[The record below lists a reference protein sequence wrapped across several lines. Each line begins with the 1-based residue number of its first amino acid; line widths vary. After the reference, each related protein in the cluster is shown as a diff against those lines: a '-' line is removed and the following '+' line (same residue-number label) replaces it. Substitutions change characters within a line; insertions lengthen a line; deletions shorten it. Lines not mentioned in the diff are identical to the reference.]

1 LPARRIRVEVF
12 DDDGNKITISFEGQ
26 VTREKVLQLLDVVQL
41 IGGAPASMSGV
52 KQDISDL
59 SKIEKV
65 KKVIARDFPVGWFT
79 SRELQDAYE
88 NSLNEPIG
96 LSTVSTYLSRL
107 SSFGFLVRRG
117 SAAKRRYKV
126 NRSALLRKEEMIEP

>member
-1 LPARRIRVEVF
+1 MPARRVKVEVF

-26 VTREKVLQLLDVVQL
+26 VTREKVLQLLDIVQL
-41 IGGAPASMSGV
+41 MGGAPASASGI
-52 KQDISDL
+52 KQSFSDL

-65 KKVIARDFPVGWFT
+65 KRIISRDFPVGWFT
-79 SRELQDAYE
+79 SRELQDTYE

-107 SSFGFLVRRG
+107 SSYGFLVRRG
-117 SAAKRRYKV
+117 SAAKLRYKV
-126 NRSALLRKEEMIEP
+126 NRSALVREEQLIEP

>member
-1 LPARRIRVEVF
+1 MPARRIKVEVF
-12 DDDGNKITISFEGQ
+12 DNDGNKITISFEGR
-26 VTREKVLQLLDVVQL
+26 VTREKVLQLLDIVQL
-41 IGGAPASMSGV
+41 MGGAPASASGI
-52 KQDISDL
+52 KQNLSDL

-65 KKVIARDFPVGWFT
+65 KRIITRDFPVGWFT
-79 SRELQDAYE
+79 SRELQNTYE

-107 SSFGFLVRRG
+107 FSCRFLVRRG

-126 NRSALLRKEEMIEP
+126 NRSSLVRKEQLIEP

>member
-1 LPARRIRVEVF
+1 VEVF
-12 DDDGNKITISFEGQ
+12 DNDGNKITISFEGR
-26 VTREKVLQLLDVVQL
+26 VTREKVLQLLDIVQL
-41 IGGAPASMSGV
+41 MGGAPASASGI
-52 KQDISDL
+52 KQSFSDL

-65 KKVIARDFPVGWFT
+65 KRIISRDFPVGWFT
-79 SRELQDAYE
+79 SRELQDTYE

-107 SSFGFLVRRG
+107 SSRGFLVRRG

-126 NRSALLRKEEMIEP
+126 NSSLVRKEQLIEP